1 MSTYFTCNSNGQI
14 TRIQLIGITGRLPPS
29 IGNFSALEKLWLTG
43 RFSSGAIPN
52 CITGAIPSFIGNLK
66 RLTYLDLS
74 HNQLTGEI
82 PYSFRNLSAL
92 EILYLKNNRLI
103 GSIPTWIGNLKNLQY
118 LDLSTNQLT
127 GVIPESVTKLT
138 QLHMLILNDNALLSG
153 QIPTNIGDIENL
165 LELDLR
171 NNNFSGPIPSSIVE
185 CRQMYNLLLTNNSFN
200 GSIPNVVIYY
210 VNLDDNQLTGTLP
223 DKYCCQGA
231 GDIIGRGF
239 SAQRNR
245 LSGTIPVCSCS
256 NSTLLML
263 SLTSNNLVG
272 SISNM
277 QQHTNIQIIKLAD
290 NSLTGFLTGLT
301 GLTKLQSLNLSNNDF
316 SGTIPTSFGLLK
328 GLVTLDLRHN
338 QFYGRIPSALCN
350 LTLLSSFY
358 TANNL
363 FNCYPT
369 CLSLPRQ
376 DFTTTMQHCQS
387 EQDAVL
393 CELAA
398 SFSLSTKM
406 RSVIISSEQ
415 VLHGSSLDLTS
426 SQSNQFGEYLYYLKH
441 QVFVENAVSYSLS
454 FDPVSFNY
462 LTYNGMHIYDD
473 KWQQLFYIEL
483 FDFNTPADLPGVGS
497 TPPLLIT
504 ARGFYIQ
511 IRPIVL
517 DNTAM
522 EYFITVTTQCTGKGW
537 TCSGGYAASF
547 CSWTGVSCAKGT
559 SVTSLS
565 LHGYGLQGVI
575 PPSIGL
581 LTSLMT
587 LDLSFNKLKGS
598 LPSSM
603 GRLISATSIDVS
615 SNMLNGTIGDS
626 IRALPRLVY
635 FSASNNGFSGPLPIF
650 TADSLINLNLDTNN
664 FQGIISADLCHPMV
678 KYSRGLVTMVGNP
691 MLTCYETCWIP
702 FAAFDIFVVL
712 VLSPQRSIQAVAAPT
727 SSTVTPLVGSLIG
740 VGILVFCVIFL
751 CIAAP
756 LVMAYNRRSYYQD
769 LPVHLVI
776 ALGNKIPEVKDEHLY
791 KAYILDND
799 GKTAIDLLLERHRKV
814 ISSSGPN
821 HEFLH
826 RLVSGDLPV
835 DVQQPTGNVTAAAV
849 IEPVKSSSSY
859 FHLWRSRPKVYTNL
873 IDDALDSYPART
885 NIDRCMQGYSWTT
898 IIQREEDFAV
908 EVVRRV
914 LAENKEKSDILSYS
928 CDKFGRRHLDI
939 ASGKCK
945 LVLNSFRYLH
955 GRYDLKQGPPKHR
968 SKTSLIK
975 FAIDR
980 ISSEEKVVALKF
992 MSHRSQYLN
1001 EILSRVRGSFSNEF
1015 VISVLR
1021 SYDGESENEEDV
1033 LFRQDA
1039 IFKGYSEYPYC

>member
-1 MSTYFTCNSNGQI
+1 MLTKDGMILKILHTTNYRPPFRKISMKSSNPVFQDSSNIKGTLVNEMLDAYGLSTTRSSFRTSAVSSLNVEPPSVQEDAMCSFITKNPSIGAYIRMSCNASAPVGSKLSKDPCQMSSYFTCNSNGQI
-14 TRIQLIGITGRLPPS
+14 TRIELIGISGNLPS
-29 IGNFSALEKLWLTG
+29 SVGNFSALEVLRLPG
-43 RFSSGAIPN
+43 SSISGAIPRE
-52 CITGAIPSFIGNLK
+52 IGNLK
-66 RLTYLDLS
+66 KLWYLDLS
-74 HNQLTGEI
+74 NNQLTGEI

-92 EILYLKNNRLI
+92 ERLYLSKNQLV
-103 GSIPTWIGNLKNLQY
+103 GSIPTWIGNLKNLQF
-118 LDLSTNQLT
+118 LDLSTNQMT
-127 GVIPESVTKLT
+127 GIIPESVTQLT
-138 QLHMLILNDNALLSG
+138 RLYTLILNDNALLGG

-185 CRQMYNLLLTNNSFN
+185 CRQMYNLLLTNNRFN

-231 GDIIGRGF
+231 GLIGRIF

-256 NSTLLML
+256 DSTLLKL

-702 FAAFDIFVVL
+702 FAAFDIFGQNVKYCAPSSQPSGMPTMPSSQPSNTPSSSPSQPSTQPSCQPSRIPSFQPAGRPSRQPFMKPTNQPKSKPSKQPSEHPTNQPSVQPSNCPSHPSSQPSSSPTRQPVVL

-835 DVQQPTGNVTAAAV
+835 DV
-849 IEPVKSSSSY
+849 
-859 FHLWRSRPKVYTNL
+859 
-873 IDDALDSYPART
+873 
-885 NIDRCMQGYSWTT
+885 
-898 IIQREEDFAV
+898 
-908 EVVRRV
+908 
-914 LAENKEKSDILSYS
+914 
-928 CDKFGRRHLDI
+928 
-939 ASGKCK
+939 
-945 LVLNSFRYLH
+945 
-955 GRYDLKQGPPKHR
+955 
-968 SKTSLIK
+968 
-975 FAIDR
+975 
-980 ISSEEKVVALKF
+980 
-992 MSHRSQYLN
+992 
-1001 EILSRVRGSFSNEF
+1001 
-1015 VISVLR
+1015 
-1021 SYDGESENEEDV
+1021 
-1033 LFRQDA
+1033 
-1039 IFKGYSEYPYC
+1039 